1 MNVVKFEADV
11 QRQHARYKLPLKCV
25 IDGYRYTCLD
35 WSVGGVGVAT
45 GKTVLPEFKTF
56 PVDLEF
62 PFDGFVFTLRVDAQ
76 VRYCDPTKGRTG
88 FQYMSLTEEKL
99 RFLRY
104 VRDAHLSG
112 EVVTLND
119 VLDLSSRSIDPRS
132 RKKDASSEERS
143 SGGWYEAVARRWLR
157 IAVTS
162 VLGIGVLLFLWGALY
177 QKLWTFR
184 ADQSLV
190 TIDSAAVIAPSDGVV
205 TNIVTQGA
213 VKAGDPVATILP
225 TANNRSVTVLAR
237 CDCIIQDVQVG
248 LDSQVR
254 AGQRLLSLSMQ
265 NAKPHVVA
273 MVDYSQALRLF
284 KGARVL
290 VELPDGTS
298 ISNAAIRDLPKL
310 TSTDLASGNKIP
322 INIDVGDADLASM
335 VGTPVTVRFVH
346 SPWTARA
353 LQQMPKSAVDTTGT
367 ESRPAAETKG

>member
-25 IDGYRYTCLD
+25 IDGYRYNCLD
-35 WSVGGVGVAT
+35 WSVGGIGVAT

-56 PVDLEF
+56 PIDLEF

-76 VRYCDPTKGRTG
+76 VRYCEPTKGRTG
-88 FQYMSLTEEKL
+88 FQYMSLTEEQL

-112 EVVTLND
+112 EVVALD
-119 VLDLSSRSIDPRS
+119 DILDLSSRSMDPRT
-132 RKKDASSEERS
+132 RKKEPSPQDQSA
-143 SGGWYEAVARRWLR
+143 GRRYKAAAKQSLR
-157 IAVTS
+157 IALPVA
-162 VLGIGVLLFLWGALY
+162 LGLGVVFFLWGAIY

-190 TIDSAAVIAPSDGVV
+190 TIDSAAMIAPSDGVV

-237 CDCIIQDVQVG
+237 CDCVIQDVQVG

-265 NAKPHVVA
+265 NAKPHIVA
-273 MVDYSQALRLF
+273 MVDYSQALRLYM
-284 KGARVL
+284 GARVL
-290 VELPDGTS
+290 VELPHGGKLST
-298 ISNAAIRDLPKL
+298 ATIRQLPKL
-310 TSTDLASGNKIP
+310 TSTDLTSGNKIP
-322 INIDVGDADLASM
+322 INIDVGEADLSSI
-335 VGTPVTVRFVH
+335 VGTPVSVRFVQ
-346 SPWTARA
+346 SPRA
-353 LQQMPKSAVDTTGT
+353 NASLFKMLKNVIGITGT
-367 ESRPAAETKG
+367 ASHQVGETNG

>member
-25 IDGYRYTCLD
+25 IDGYRYNCLD
-35 WSVGGVGVAT
+35 WSVGGIGVAT

-76 VRYCDPTKGRTG
+76 VRYCDPAKGRTG

-104 VRDAHLSG
+104 VRDAHLTG

-119 VLDLSSRSIDPRS
+119 VLDLSSRSIDPRN
-132 RKKDASSEERS
+132 RKKDSGSQEPSSAER
-143 SGGWYEAVARRWLR
+143 YKAVARRILR
-157 IAVTS
+157 IGVTS
-162 VLGIGVLLFLWGALY
+162 ILGLGVLLFLWGALY

-184 ADQSLV
+184 ADESLV

-225 TANNRSVTVLAR
+225 TANNRSITVLAR
-237 CDCIIQDVQVG
+237 CDCIIQDAQVG

-284 KGARVL
+284 RGARVL
-290 VELPDGTS
+290 VELPHGEQ
-298 ISNAAIRDLPKL
+298 ISNATIRDLPKL
-310 TSTDLASGNKIP
+310 TSTDLESGNKIP
-322 INIDVGDADLASM
+322 INIDVGDANLSSI
-335 VGTPVTVRFVH
+335 VGTPVTVRFVQ
-346 SPWTARA
+346 SPWTTAN
-353 LQQMPKSAVDTTGT
+353 LPEKLNNAVSTTGT
-367 ESRPAAETKG
+367 ESQAATETNG

>member
-119 VLDLSSRSIDPRS
+119 VLDLSSRSIDPRG
-132 RKKDASSEERS
+132 RKKDASSEEPAF
-143 SGGWYEAVARRWLR
+143 GGWYEAVARRWLR

-162 VLGIGVLLFLWGALY
+162 ILGIGVLLFLWGALY
-177 QKLWTFR
+177 QRLWTFR

-273 MVDYSQALRLF
+273 MVDYSQALRLY

-290 VELPDGTS
+290 VELPDGKR

-322 INIDVGDADLASM
+322 INIDVGDADLASI

-346 SPWTARA
+346 SPWTTRA
-353 LQQMPKSAVDTTGT
+353 LPQMLKSYVDTTGT

>member
-119 VLDLSSRSIDPRS
+119 VLDLSSRSIDPRG
-132 RKKDASSEERS
+132 RKKDGSSEEHAA
-143 SGGWYEAVARRWLR
+143 GGWYEAVARRWLR
-157 IAVTS
+157 IVVTS
-162 VLGIGVLLFLWGALY
+162 ILGIGVLLFLWGALY
-177 QKLWTFR
+177 QRLWTFR

-190 TIDSAAVIAPSDGVV
+190 TIDSATVIAPSDGVV

-273 MVDYSQALRLF
+273 MVDYSQALRLY

-290 VELPDGTS
+290 VELPDGKS

-322 INIDVGDADLASM
+322 INIDVGDADLASI

-346 SPWTARA
+346 SPWTTRTPPQI
-353 LQQMPKSAVDTTGT
+353 LKSFVDTTGT

>member
-25 IDGYRYTCLD
+25 IDGYRYNCLD
-35 WSVGGVGVAT
+35 WSVGGIGVAT

-88 FQYMSLTEEKL
+88 FQYMSLTEEQL

-104 VRDAHLSG
+104 VRDAHLTG

-119 VLDLSSRSIDPRS
+119 VLDLSGRSIDPLS
-132 RKKDASSEERS
+132 RKKDPSPQDQNPGHRFK
-143 SGGWYEAVARRWLR
+143 AVAKRSLR
-157 IAVTS
+157 IALPAI
-162 VLGIGVLLFLWGALY
+162 LGLGLLFFLWGALY
-177 QKLWTFR
+177 QKLWTFG
-184 ADQSLV
+184 ADEALV
-190 TIDSAAVIAPSDGVV
+190 TIDSAVVIAPSDGVV

-213 VKAGDPVATILP
+213 VRAGDPVATILP

-237 CDCIIQDVQVG
+237 CDCTVQDVQVS

-273 MVDYSQALRLF
+273 MVDYSQALRLY

-290 VELPDGTS
+290 VELAHGER
-298 ISNAAIRDLPKL
+298 ISNATIRDLPRL
-310 TSTDLASGNKIP
+310 TSIDLQSGNKIP
-322 INIDVGDADLASM
+322 INIDVGGADLSHI
-335 VGTPVTVRFVH
+335 VGTPVTVRFVQ
-346 SPWTARA
+346 SPWVTASVPEMVRNA
-353 LQQMPKSAVDTTGT
+353 ISPTGT
-367 ESRPAAETKG
+367 RSQPAAETNG

>member
-119 VLDLSSRSIDPRS
+119 VLDLSSRSIDPRG
-132 RKKDASSEERS
+132 RKKDASAEERS

-162 VLGIGVLLFLWGALY
+162 ILGIGVVLFLWGALY

-248 LDSQVR
+248 LDSRVR

-273 MVDYSQALRLF
+273 MVDYSQALRLY

-290 VELPDGTS
+290 VELPDGKS

-322 INIDVGDADLASM
+322 INIDVGDTDLASI

-346 SPWTARA
+346 SPWTTSA
-353 LQQMPKSAVDTTGT
+353 LPQMLKSVVDTTGT

>member
-25 IDGYRYTCLD
+25 IDGYRYNCLD
-35 WSVGGVGVAT
+35 WSVGGIGVAT

-88 FQYMSLTEEKL
+88 FQYMSLTEEQL

-132 RKKDASSEERS
+132 RKKDPSPEDQSPSHRFK
-143 SGGWYEAVARRWLR
+143 AVAKRSLR
-157 IAVTS
+157 IALPAI
-162 VLGIGVLLFLWGALY
+162 LGLGVLFFLWGALY

-184 ADQSLV
+184 ADESLV
-190 TIDSAAVIAPSDGVV
+190 TIDATAVIAPSDGVV

-225 TANNRSVTVLAR
+225 TANNRSITVLAR

-273 MVDYSQALRLF
+273 MVDYSQALRLY

-290 VELPDGTS
+290 VELPNGER
-298 ISNAAIRDLPKL
+298 ISNAVIRDLPKL

-322 INIDVGDADLASM
+322 INIDVGEANLTSII
-335 VGTPVTVRFVH
+335 GTPVTVRFVQ
-346 SPWTARA
+346 SPWTTAA
-353 LQQMPKSAVDTTGT
+353 LPEMLKRLVITTGAKN
-367 ESRPAAETKG
+367 RPAAETEG

>member
-11 QRQHARYKLPLKCV
+11 HRQHARYKLPLKCV
-25 IDGYRYTCLD
+25 IDGYRYNCLD
-35 WSVGGVGVAT
+35 WSVGGIGVAT

-56 PVDLEF
+56 PIDLEF

-88 FQYMSLTEEKL
+88 FQYMSLTGEQL

-104 VRDAHLSG
+104 VRDAHLTG

-119 VLDLSSRSIDPRS
+119 VLDLSSRFIDPRS
-132 RKKDASSEERS
+132 RKKDPSPQDQSAGQR
-143 SGGWYEAVARRWLR
+143 YKAVAKRSLR
-157 IAVTS
+157 IALPV
-162 VLGIGVLLFLWGALY
+162 VLGLGVVFFLWGALY
-177 QKLWTFR
+177 QKLWTFS
-184 ADQSLV
+184 ADGSLV
-190 TIDSAAVIAPSDGVV
+190 TIDSAAVIAPSDGIV

-213 VKAGDPVATILP
+213 VNAGDPVATILP

-237 CDCIIQDVQVG
+237 CDCTIQDVQVG

-254 AGQRLLSLSMQ
+254 AGQRLLSLSMR

-273 MVDYSQALRLF
+273 MVDYSQALRLY

-290 VELPDGTS
+290 VELPHGEK
-298 ISNAAIRDLPKL
+298 ISNATIRELPKL

-322 INIDVGDADLASM
+322 INIDVRDANLSSI
-335 VGTPVTVRFVH
+335 VGTPVTVRFVQ
-346 SPWTARA
+346 SPWATAS
-353 LQQMPKSAVDTTGT
+353 LPEMLKNVIGITGKDSQT
-367 ESRPAAETKG
+367 AAETNG